1 MPLKEGASREAERE
15 NFKDFRNGKTFSKT
29 KKKYGVK
36 TARRQM
42 IAAVLS
48 EKRKSQKKRNARK
61 R

>member
-1 MPLKEGASREAERE
+1 MPLKEGTSREAERE
-15 NFKDFRNGKTFSKT
+15 NFKDFRNGKTFPKT

-48 EKRKSQKKRNARK
+48 KKRKSQKKRNARK